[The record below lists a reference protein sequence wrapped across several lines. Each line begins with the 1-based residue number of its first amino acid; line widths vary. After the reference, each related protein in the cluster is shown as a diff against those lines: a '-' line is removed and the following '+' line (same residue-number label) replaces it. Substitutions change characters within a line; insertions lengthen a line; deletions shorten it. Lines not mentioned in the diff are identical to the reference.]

1 MIPKEGEWSRAN
13 YRPITC
19 MNTVYKAITTT
30 LINPMNQQLE
40 EHQLIQRDQRRA
52 CEGTDGTLDNLLI
65 DKTVLEDAR
74 DHRQNMACAWVD
86 VRKAYD
92 SVDDKVLR
100 IVLQMHKF
108 SVTLINAI
116 MKVVKGTSTRLT
128 ADTKTGKETSSSIH
142 LKKALL
148 QGDSL
153 CPRLFTIYLNP
164 LAWKIRTMKGYTLSK
179 PIQLKITQLMFID
192 DIKLFT
198 ANERELY
205 PALKEVKLC
214 LKDLNM
220 SLGNDKCAVMTVKRG
235 EMHHN
240 QALQLDHTTTTKAVQ
255 EDQPYKFLG
264 SKEHALQDSRLM
276 TEKTA
281 KEFLQRAWLIWS
293 SSLSDKYMV
302 QVTTT
307 FALPAL
313 TYHIPIIHWPVT
325 TQLKEL
331 DRMLRKIL
339 NDTKAKHPAS
349 SNELLYFPRTKGGRG
364 LKSVEQ
370 VYKETKIKTAL
381 HMHRS
386 TDPAIKAAA
395 KADLIRMQKGRRSIK

>member
-1 MIPKEGEWSRAN
+1 
-13 YRPITC
+13 
-19 MNTVYKAITTT
+19 
-30 LINPMNQQLE
+30 
-40 EHQLIQRDQRRA
+40 
-52 CEGTDGTLDNLLI
+52 
-65 DKTVLEDAR
+65 
-74 DHRQNMACAWVD
+74 
-86 VRKAYD
+86 
-92 SVDDKVLR
+92 
-100 IVLQMHKF
+100 
-108 SVTLINAI
+108 
-116 MKVVKGTSTRLT
+116 
-128 ADTKTGKETSSSIH
+128 
-142 LKKALL
+142 
-148 QGDSL
+148 
-153 CPRLFTIYLNP
+153 
-164 LAWKIRTMKGYTLSK
+164 MKGYTLSK

-240 QALQLDHTTTTKAVQ
+240 QALQLDHTTMIRAVQ
-255 EDQPYKFLG
+255 EDQPNKFLG
-264 SKEHALQDSRLM
+264 TKEHALQVSRLM
-276 TEKTA
+276 REETA

-293 SSLSDKYMV
+293 SPLSD
-302 QVTTT
+302 
-307 FALPAL
+307 ALPAL
-313 TYHIPIIHWPVT
+313 TYHMPVIHWPVND
-325 TQLKEL
+325 LKEL

-349 SNELLYFPRTKGGRG
+349 SNELLYFPKTKGGRS

-386 TDPAIKAAA
+386 TDPAVKAAA
-395 KADLIRMQKGRRSIK
+395 KTDLIRTQKGKRSITRDANTFANEINVEISTNQDEEWEIKFES